1 MNFEKID
8 KEILDHI
15 SSTDYKTLS
24 REIASNISGR
34 IPHHWM
40 QVLHSI
46 CTLYEIRNYMEIGV
60 HNGGSMSYVVNDNLQ
75 KKCIGIDLWELGAVH
90 RDNLQKE
97 RTKEN
102 IENNNKSNSE
112 IILIQGDS
120 TSEEVIDLVDNSIT
134 EPIDLLFIDGDHS
147 YEGVKQ
153 DFTNY
158 TKYVKSGG
166 FILIDDYHKKYWPG
180 IKKFVDNDID
190 TNKFQRVGCY
200 NDNEVLF
207 IKT

>member
-1 MNFEKID
+1 M
-8 KEILDHI
+8 
-15 SSTDYKTLS
+15 
-24 REIASNISGR
+24 
-34 IPHHWM
+34 
-40 QVLHSI
+40 
-46 CTLYEIRNYMEIGV
+46 
-60 HNGGSMSYVVNDNLQ
+60 
-75 KKCIGIDLWELGAVH
+75 
-90 RDNLQKE
+90 
-97 RTKEN
+97 
-102 IENNNKSNSE
+102 
-112 IILIQGDS
+112 
-120 TSEEVIDLVDNSIT
+120 VDNSIT

-190 TNKFQRVGCY
+190 TNKFQRVGWY